1 MAAVPVESEGVYT
14 KTKLFLQI
22 SPPLIEQLLP
32 PEAVNHP
39 SVINPSSPARVA
51 RPTVPYPLSLGPS

>member
-1 MAAVPVESEGVYT
+1 MVAVPVESEGVYT

-22 SPPLIEQLLP
+22 SPPLTEQLLP
-32 PEAVNHP
+32 PKAVNHP

-51 RPTVPYPLSLGPS
+51 RTTMPYPLSLGPS